1 MHIICPHCH
10 NPIEVVQITPREEIA
25 CPSCGSSFRLE
36 TGATTGSENSAGQK
50 LGKFTLIETLGQGA
64 FGTVYKARDP
74 ELDRTVAIKVPRAGN
89 LAGPQELDRFLREA
103 RSVAQLRHPS
113 IVSIHEVGETDGVPY
128 LVSDFVRGVTLADLL
143 SARRPGFREAAELV
157 AAVADALQYAHERG
171 VVHRDVKPSNI
182 MIGDDGKPC
191 VMDFGLAKREAGEI
205 TMTIEG
211 QVLGTP
217 AYMSPE
223 QARGEGHSVDGRGD
237 VYSLGV
243 VLYELLTGELPFR
256 GTQRML
262 LHQVLHDEPRPPR
275 RLNDSI
281 PRDLNTICLKCLR
294 KEAARRYESA
304 AALADDLRRFLAGR
318 PIVARPV
325 GRLERAARWV
335 RRNPVLAGMTAV
347 VVLALLAGTG
357 VSTGFGIAERQQAEL
372 AKKNEAAAIAKGNEL
387 ATAND
392 DLKHSRDDLKL
403 TVEDLKRSRDELE
416 TTLAQSLLRPLGLQN
431 AFNRRVTEP
440 EWEALWELATNRR
453 GRLGYRFV
461 EEASRTPA
469 TSRQLRDRASLALS
483 AAVGLDAERRA
494 EVEAVLMARLDDPAL
509 GDEQKRDL
517 ALAASA
523 WDGLSNSAARRTAK
537 QLTRAITDARDP
549 RALDSLAGG
558 LSAVVARLDAKDAAT
573 VAAQA
578 ATTLVQAMKGTK
590 EPLALRSLAK
600 GLSAVAGRMEA
611 HDAATVTAQAATTL
625 VQAIKDMNSLS
636 LPYLTEGLSAVVARM
651 EAKDVTTVAAQAA
664 NILVQAMKDTTF
676 PGQLPS
682 LAEALAAVAAHLE
695 AEAAATVAA
704 QAATTLVQAMKDTK
718 EPSALWRLAS
728 GLSAVAAH
736 LEAEAAATV
745 AAQAA
750 TTLVQVSKDTKNADA
765 LYSLALGLSAV
776 AARLEAKDAAQ
787 AATTLVQVIKD
798 TKNAGAL
805 RSLVWSLSAVA
816 ARLEAKDAAQAATT
830 LVRVIKDTK
839 NADALQYLPWG
850 LSAVAARLEAGDAAQ
865 AATTL
870 VQVIKDTKE
879 PLALRSLAEGL
890 SAVAARMEARDA
902 ATVTAQAAATLLPVI
917 RDTKNADALR
927 SLAWGLSAL
936 AARMEAQDAATVAAQ
951 AATTLLRAI
960 KDTKE
965 PLALRSLA
973 EGLSAVAAR
982 MEANDAATVTAQAAT
997 TLLQVS
1003 KDTKDPR
1010 ALQYLAWGLSAV
1022 AARLEAKD
1030 VAQAAT
1036 TLAQA
1041 LKDTDNPSV
1050 PLGPLAEGLSAVAAR
1065 LEAKDAAQAAA
1076 TLIQGMDDPEDLL
1089 PWRAQ
1094 PLSALLSAVPRAEI
1108 PSRTTTVA
1116 SAVALPAGTGHPLT
1130 ILALLIPAAGPLP
1143 CRLSTQQL
1151 VELLKRPACV
1161 GKVRRIILDHLGNH
1175 YRRTFADVWE
1185 FVRFAKEQNLDLDF
1199 TTPPQRPEP
1208 AATA

>member
-704 QAATTLVQAMKDTK
+704 QAATTLVQ
-718 EPSALWRLAS
+718 
-728 GLSAVAAH
+728 
-736 LEAEAAATV
+736 
-745 AAQAA
+745 
-750 TTLVQVSKDTKNADA
+750 VSKDTKNADA

-1208 AATA
+1208 AATAVAKP